1 MVENVRRKVFWVAA
15 LLSIAVLCLVLP
27 EKPFRMGLDLSGGT
41 RLVYRF
47 DFDAAV
53 RSGMI
58 DAAEAQNP
66 YQLLSEFAS
75 IIRERIDPQGVLEA
89 SIRPEGE
96 DRIVIELPSAVGA
109 GKTQA
114 SALLGEMGLPSGVL
128 AFTVAESIPDE
139 ELARFPESGGLV
151 EIGGARGEKVEYGS
165 REGRTFEDLRR
176 ARQQT
181 TQQEHPAG
189 APIELIATDP
199 IEQIIENPGTMAFY
213 IVADMDDFQTAGTD
227 LVSERQR
234 VVDWLVAQTG
244 RTTDQFNALT
254 PAEGGARLENLF
266 WFPEKVERGQAP
278 TPEQDRLLPVLRPER
293 DDWRFTGSD
302 LAQVRMASDE
312 YGLPAVGFE
321 MKGAKRP
328 RFGEFTGAHIG
339 RRMAIVLNG
348 EIVVAPTLQAALTG
362 SSVIT
367 GGVGGY
373 TVDEVNAMIR
383 VLRSGSLRIKPVL
396 DHKEQVGATLGH
408 EYVRRGAIS
417 AGLGL
422 ALVVAF
428 MIFFYRRLGLYA
440 ALSLLCNLLLLMGA
454 MAFLKAT
461 LTLPGVAGII
471 LTVGMAVDAN
481 ILIYER
487 MREERRRGLKLVQAA
502 KSGFDNALSAIVDSN
517 VTTLLTALIL
527 YNVGTGPVRGFATTL
542 GVGIVTTM
550 FSALVVTRLLVHLH
564 VSRNTKEF
572 GMLRFMGNTNIPFQ
586 RYAKPALTASAI
598 VLVGCLAFFF
608 SRPDKEQLSIDFMGG
623 STVSVRT
630 EEPQTP
636 ETIRGLLREG
646 TTGALADATVQPLLA
661 SGARETGYRAFR
673 ITAKGEGDVA
683 GKQDVDDTATATAET
698 QLARALASVLQR
710 GPVELTLSEQR
721 ASGRIY
727 FEAEHPLDDVVA
739 ALVQIGLDEPTVRS
753 VAGRPGVY
761 EFEGRARPDA
771 RASSLTLALSG
782 ELESREDAAGIAMT
796 LSKPIPG
803 SSVVGAQVVGELRDK
818 ALLAILFSL
827 FVVVLYIRVRFAEY
841 SYGYAAVAALVHD
854 VIFTLGAVAVANW
867 TGFVEAEIS
876 LAMVAAFLTIIG
888 YSLNDT
894 IIIFD
899 RIRENLPRMKGSLTE
914 IVDTSINQTLSRTI
928 LTSGTTLAAVL
939 ILFLFNYGSGSILE
953 GFSFALT
960 IGIIVGTYSTI
971 YMAGPI
977 FIWFERRAAFARDAE
992 ERSEKPALSRSGAA
1006 GS

>member
-15 LLSIAVLCLVLP
+15 LLSLAVLCLVLP

-58 DAAEAQNP
+58 DAAEAQNS

-89 SIRPEGE
+89 SIRPEGD
-96 DRIVIELPSAVGA
+96 DRIVIELPSTVGA

-114 SALLGEMGLPSGVL
+114 SAVLGEMGLPSGLL

-139 ELARFPESGGLV
+139 VLARFPESGGLV

-165 REGRTFEDLRR
+165 RDGRTFEDLRR

-181 TQQEHPAG
+181 TQQEHSAG
-189 APIELIATDP
+189 APVELIATDP
-199 IEQIIENPGTMAFY
+199 IEQIIENPGTMAFF
-213 IVADMDDFQTAGTD
+213 IVADMEDFQTAGTD

-234 VVDWLVAQTG
+234 VVDWLGAQPG
-244 RTTDQFNALT
+244 RTVDQFNALA
-254 PAEGGARLENLF
+254 PGEGGARLANLL
-266 WFPEKVERGQAP
+266 WFPEKVERGQMP
-278 TPEQDRLLPVLRPER
+278 VPERDRLLPVLRPER
-293 DDWRFTGSD
+293 DDWRFTGGD
-302 LAQVRMASDE
+302 LAHVRMASDE

-396 DHKEQVGATLGH
+396 EQKELVGATLGQ
-408 EYVRRGAIS
+408 EFVRRGALS

-428 MIFFYRRLGLYA
+428 MLFFYRRLGLYA
-440 ALSLLCNLLLLMGA
+440 ALSLFCNLLLLMGA

-517 VTTLLTALIL
+517 LTTLLTALIL

-542 GVGIVTTM
+542 GVGILTTM
-550 FSALVVTRLLVHLH
+550 FSSLVVTRLLVHYH

-586 RYAKPALTASAI
+586 RYGKPALTMSTI
-598 VLVGCLAFFF
+598 VLVACLAFFF

-623 STVSVRT
+623 STVTVRT

-636 ETIRGLLREG
+636 ETIRSLLREG
-646 TTGALADATVQPLLA
+646 TTGSLADATVQPLLA
-661 SGARETGYRAFR
+661 SGTRETGFRAFR
-673 ITAKGEGDVA
+673 ITAKGEGDV
-683 GKQDVDDTATATAET
+683 GRGQVDDSATATAET
-698 QLARALASVLQR
+698 QLARALAGVLQH
-710 GPVELTLSEQR
+710 GPIELTLAEERVQ
-721 ASGRIY
+721 GRVY

-739 ALVQIGLDEPTVRS
+739 ALTEVGLMEPTARAVPGRS
-753 VAGRPGVY
+753 GVY
-761 EFEGRARPDA
+761 EFEGRV
-771 RASSLTLALSG
+771 RADTRAESLTLALNAAFEG
-782 ELESREDAAGIAMT
+782 REDAAGIEMA

-854 VIFTLGAVAVANW
+854 VVFTLGAVAVANW
-867 TGFVEAEIS
+867 TGLVEAEIS

-899 RIRENLPRMKGSLTE
+899 RVRENLPRMKGSLSE
-914 IVDTSINQTLSRTI
+914 IVDASINQTLSRTI

-939 ILFLFNYGSGSILE
+939 ILFGLNYGSGSILE
-953 GFSFALT
+953 GFAFAM
-960 IGIIVGTYSTI
+960 IVGIIIGTYSTVFV
-971 YMAGPI
+971 AGPI
-977 FIWFERRAAFARDAE
+977 FLWFERRAAARAE
-992 ERSEKPALSRSGAA
+992 VERAERPALSRSGTA
-1006 GS
+1006 GT